1 MSEEKDVENET
12 SVEKEETEA
21 AQAEATENEEVVEEK
36 PESEN
41 VNSEQDQPVET
52 EEIEQNKLE
61 PPPAPDDPEDK
72 WCDNYQFVDDE
83 KVVIDYEG
91 LYFLDSILI

>member
-12 SVEKEETEA
+12 SVDKEETEA
-21 AQAEATENEEVVEEK
+21 AQSETAENEEAAEEK
-36 PESEN
+36 AESEN
-41 VNSEQDQPVET
+41 VSTEQDQPVET
-52 EEIEQNKLE
+52 KEVGQNELE
-61 PPPAPDDPEDK
+61 PPQAPDDPEDK

-91 LYFLDSILI
+91 LYF